1 MNKSKHFFPLRI
13 DKFTASG
20 RLILVAASLML
31 LAGSCSSGYRINSV
45 EGKYI
50 QVTHTATPDPAAITL
65 VDSYRNQ
72 LEGIINEVIG
82 YATTDLVAGKPES
95 SLTNFTSDVMLTLD
109 TRYTGGKPADFSLMN
124 VNGHR
129 AAIRKGDITVG
140 DIYSTYPFENELIV
154 LTLKGEQVQEVFEAY
169 ARMGGAGISSTVQL
183 QIKDKKVSKA
193 LIHGQPVDPEQVY
206 TVVTIDYLAEGNN
219 GMQPLTKALSVTPV
233 NRTLRDHMLDYVRNT
248 AASGRQI
255 SATTDQRITLE

>member
-1 MNKSKHFFPLRI
+1 MNRIKYFSPLR
-13 DKFTASG
+13 TETRNRANW
-20 RLILVAASLML
+20 LILLTATTVLT
-31 LAGSCSSGYRINSV
+31 GGCNSGYQISAI
-45 EGKYI
+45 EGHYI
-50 QVTHTATPDPAAITL
+50 QVTPTAHPDPTAIQL
-65 VDSYRNQ
+65 VNSYRSQ

-95 SLTNFTSDVMLTLD
+95 PLTNFTSDVMLTLD

-193 LIHGQPVDPEQVY
+193 FIHGNSVDPEQVY

-219 GMQPLTKALSVTPV
+219 GMKPLTKALSVTPV
-233 NRTLRDHMLDYVRNT
+233 NITLRDHMLDYVRNT
-248 AASGRQI
+248 SASGQQI